1 MLLVAG
7 GFSPFKALDSTEVI
21 DYTNNGKEWRQTSP
35 LPETRW
41 GARVASLGGVLHV
54 LGGQR
59 GFLFTSI
66 LAWDPVQEAWQS
78 VGELAVGASYRAVT
92 EMPISIGG
100 PFCF

>member
-7 GFSPFKALDSTEVI
+7 GFSPLKALDSTEVI
-21 DYTNNGKEWRQTSP
+21 DYTNNGKQWRQTSP
-35 LPETRW
+35 LPENRW

-54 LGGQR
+54 LSGQR

-92 EMPISIGG
+92 EVPISIGG